1 MNEYFEKLETCAG
14 IIDKSRIQ
22 GSLMVRRL
30 AELRDARNRFA
41 KFLAMPDRPD
51 DKSRTEASARMQEID
66 WCFENIVEHIDCI
79 EVWYGWNAAEGHEVC
94 RIMIAKAGGEY
105 LEVP

>member
-1 MNEYFEKLETCAG
+1 MNEYFEKLEACAA
-14 IIDKSRIQ
+14 IIDGSRIQ

-30 AELRDARNRFA
+30 AELRDARNRYA

-51 DKSRTEASARMQEID
+51 DKSRAEASARMQEID

-79 EVWYGWNAAEGHEVC
+79 EVWYDWSPGGGYEIC
-94 RIMIAKAGGEY
+94 RIMIAKAGGDY
-105 LEVP
+105 WEVP